1 MKIFSIKSVP
11 LTHWSSDKPLNLSP
25 RPITVL
31 LLCTGLTL
39 FGLGES
45 LIIAASVGMS
55 PWVVLSEGLAIN
67 TGLSIGMITF
77 LTSVIILLLW
87 IPLKQSIGI
96 GTILNA
102 IIIASVLDWSLPYLP
117 YPETYLEKVVQT
129 IFGTLVVGFGSA
141 LYLIAN
147 LGPGPRDGLMTGIQ
161 IATGQPIALIRVLLE
176 VTVISVGWFIGGTI
190 GIGTVIFAFGVGP
203 ALSLGLYYVSSIS
216 KR

>member
-11 LTHWSSDKPLNLSP
+11 VTHWSSDRPLNLSP
-25 RPITVL
+25 RPITVF
-31 LLCTGLTL
+31 LLCAGLTL

-55 PWVVLSEGLAIN
+55 PWVVLSEGLSIN

-77 LTSVIILLLW
+77 LTSAVILLLW

-96 GTILNA
+96 GTVLNA

-117 YPETYLEKVVQT
+117 YPETYSAKVLQT
-129 IFGTLVVGFGSA
+129 MFGTLVVGFGSA

-161 IATGQPIALIRVLLE
+161 ELTSQPIALIRVILE
-176 VTVISVGWFIGGTI
+176 VTVIGLGWSLGGTI
-190 GIGTVIFAFGVGP
+190 GIGTIIFAFGVGP
-203 ALSLGLYYVSSIS
+203 SLSVGLYFISTIS
-216 KR
+216 KK

>member
-11 LTHWSSDKPLNLSP
+11 VTHWSSDRPLNLSP
-25 RPITVL
+25 RPITVF
-31 LLCTGLTL
+31 LLCAGLTL

>member
-11 LTHWSSDKPLNLSP
+11 LTHWSSDKPLNPSP
-25 RPITVL
+25 RPITVF

>member
-11 LTHWSSDKPLNLSP
+11 VTHWSSDKPLNLSP
-25 RPITVL
+25 RPITVF

-55 PWVVLSEGLAIN
+55 PWVVLSEGLSIN

-77 LTSVIILLLW
+77 LTSAVILLLW

-96 GTILNA
+96 GTVLNA

-117 YPETYLEKVVQT
+117 YPETYLAKVLQT

-161 IATGQPIALIRVLLE
+161 ELTSKNIVLIRVILE
-176 VTVISVGWFIGGTI
+176 VTVIGLGWSLGGTI
-190 GIGTVIFAFGVGP
+190 GIGTIIFAFGVGP
-203 ALSLGLYYVSSIS
+203 SLSVGLYFISTIS
-216 KR
+216 KK

>member
-11 LTHWSSDKPLNLSP
+11 VTHWSSDRPLNLSP
-25 RPITVL
+25 RPITVF

-55 PWVVLSEGLAIN
+55 PWVVLSEGLSIN

-77 LTSVIILLLW
+77 LTSAVILLLW
-87 IPLKQSIGI
+87 IPLKQSIGM
-96 GTILNA
+96 GTVLNA

-117 YPETYLEKVVQT
+117 YPETYLAKVLQT

-161 IATGQPIALIRVLLE
+161 ELTSQPIALIRVILE
-176 VTVISVGWFIGGTI
+176 ITVIGLGWSLGGTI
-190 GIGTVIFAFGVGP
+190 GIGTIIFAFGVGP
-203 ALSLGLYYVSSIS
+203 SLSVGLYFISTIS
-216 KR
+216 KK

>member
-11 LTHWSSDKPLNLSP
+11 VTHWSSDKPLNLSP
-25 RPITVL
+25 RPITVF

-39 FGLGES
+39 FGLGEA

-55 PWVVLSEGLAIN
+55 PWVVLSEGLSIN

-77 LTSVIILLLW
+77 LTSAVILLLW
-87 IPLKQSIGI
+87 IPLKQSIGM
-96 GTILNA
+96 GTVLNA

-117 YPETYLEKVVQT
+117 YPETYLAKMLQT

-161 IATGQPIALIRVLLE
+161 ELTSQPIALIRVILE
-176 VTVISVGWFIGGTI
+176 VTVIGLGWSLGGTI
-190 GIGTVIFAFGVGP
+190 GIGTIIFAFGVGP
-203 ALSLGLYYVSSIS
+203 SLSVGLYFISTIS
-216 KR
+216 KK

>member
-11 LTHWSSDKPLNLSP
+11 VTHWSSDKPLNLSP
-25 RPITVL
+25 RPITVF

-55 PWVVLSEGLAIN
+55 PWVVLSEGLSIN

-77 LTSVIILLLW
+77 LTSAVILSLW
-87 IPLKQSIGI
+87 IPLKQSIGM
-96 GTILNA
+96 GTVLNA

-117 YPETYLEKVVQT
+117 YPETYLAKVLQT

-161 IATGQPIALIRVLLE
+161 ELTSQPIALIRVILE
-176 VTVISVGWFIGGTI
+176 VTVIGLGWSLGGTI
-190 GIGTVIFAFGVGP
+190 GIGTIIFAFGVGP
-203 ALSLGLYYVSSIS
+203 SLSVGLYFISTIS
-216 KR
+216 KK

>member
-1 MKIFSIKSVP
+1 MNFFLIKSVP
-11 LTHWSSDKPLNLSP
+11 LTHWSSNKPLNPAP
-25 RPITVL
+25 RPLTVFF
-31 LLCTGLTL
+31 LCIGLTL

-45 LIIAASVGMS
+45 LIIAASLGMS
-55 PWVVLSEGLAIN
+55 PWVVLSEGLSIN

-87 IPLKQSIGI
+87 IPLKQRVGI
-96 GTILNA
+96 GTLLNA
-102 IIIASVLDWSLPYLP
+102 VIIASVLDWSLSYLP
-117 YPETYLEKVVQT
+117 HPETYLAKVVQT
-129 IFGTLVVGFGSA
+129 VFGTLIVGFGSA

-161 IATGQPIALIRVLLE
+161 EATGRPIALVRVLLE
-176 VTVISVGWFIGGTI
+176 VTVISIGWFFGGTI

-203 ALSLGLYYVSSIS
+203 SLSLGLHCVSSIS

>member
-203 ALSLGLYYVSSIS
+203 SLSLGLYYVSSIS

>member
-11 LTHWSSDKPLNLSP
+11 VTHWSSDRPLNLSP
-25 RPITVL
+25 RPITVF
-31 LLCTGLTL
+31 LLCAGLTL

-55 PWVVLSEGLAIN
+55 PWVVLSEGLSIN

-77 LTSVIILLLW
+77 LTSAVILLLW

-96 GTILNA
+96 GTVLNA

-117 YPETYLEKVVQT
+117 YPETYSAKVLQT
-129 IFGTLVVGFGSA
+129 MFGTLVVGFGSA

>member
-25 RPITVL
+25 RPITVFF
-31 LLCTGLTL
+31 LCTGLTL

-176 VTVISVGWFIGGTI
+176 VTVIGMGWFLGGTI

-203 ALSLGLYYVSSIS
+203 SLSLGLYYVSSIS
-216 KR
+216 TR

>member
-11 LTHWSSDKPLNLSP
+11 VTHWSSDRPLNLSP
-25 RPITVL
+25 RPITVF

-45 LIIAASVGMS
+45 LIIAASIGLS
-55 PWVVLSEGLAIN
+55 PWVVLSEGLSIN

-77 LTSVIILLLW
+77 LTSAVILLLW

-96 GTILNA
+96 GTVLNA

-117 YPETYLEKVVQT
+117 YPETYLAKVLQT
-129 IFGTLVVGFGSA
+129 IFGTLVVGLGSA

-161 IATGQPIALIRVLLE
+161 ELTSQPIALIRVILE
-176 VTVISVGWFIGGTI
+176 VTVIGLGWSLGGTI
-190 GIGTVIFAFGVGP
+190 GIGTIIFAFGVGP
-203 ALSLGLYYVSSIS
+203 SLSVGLYFISTIS
-216 KR
+216 KK

>member
-11 LTHWSSDKPLNLSP
+11 ITHWSSDKPLNLSP
-25 RPITVL
+25 RPITVF

-55 PWVVLSEGLAIN
+55 PWVVLSEGLSIN

-77 LTSVIILLLW
+77 LTSAVILLLW

-96 GTILNA
+96 GTVLNA

-117 YPETYLEKVVQT
+117 YPETYLAKVLQT

-161 IATGQPIALIRVLLE
+161 ELTSQPIALIRVILE
-176 VTVISVGWFIGGTI
+176 IREKWN
-190 GIGTVIFAFGVGP
+190 
-203 ALSLGLYYVSSIS
+203 L
-216 KR
+216 KQ